1 MTITISTAAH
11 NAATNAVTALIGASG
26 YLRYRTAGTL
36 ASPGAIVATLG
47 LSADAFAD
55 AVAGVATANAIT
67 SDTNA
72 TGNVAAVTTA
82 TVEKSDGT
90 IIIHCSAGNTV
101 TTTIT
106 GSSGETTITAGSATG
121 LSVGMHVSGTGIA
134 TGADIIDI
142 NGTTVYLSAENTGA
156 VSGNGTFSHDVVID
170 GNVIIDS
177 GSVVTCTSLT
187 YRATKA

>member
-55 AVAGVATANAIT
+55 SVAGVATANAIT

-72 TGNVAAVTTA
+72 NGNVAAVTTA

-106 GSSGETTITAGSATG
+106 GSSGETTITVGSATG
-121 LSVGMHVSGTGIA
+121 LSAGMHVSGTGIS

-142 NGTTVYLSAENTGA
+142 NGTTVYLSAENTGS
-156 VSGNGTFSHDVVID
+156 VSGNGAFSHDVVID
-170 GNVIIDS
+170 GNVIIDAA
-177 GSVVTCTSLT
+177 SVVTCTSLT

>member
-11 NAATNAVTALIGASG
+11 NAATNAVTALIGVSG
-26 YLRYRTAGTL
+26 YLRYRTSGTL
-36 ASPGAIVATLG
+36 SSPGTIVATLG
-47 LSADAFAD
+47 LSADAFSD

-72 TGNVAAVTTA
+72 TGNVSAVTTA

-106 GSSGETTITAGSATG
+106 GSSGETTITVGSATG

-156 VSGNGTFSHDVVID
+156 VSGNGTFSPDVVID

-187 YRATKA
+187 YRAIKS

>member
-82 TVEKSDGT
+82 TIEKSDGT

-106 GSSGETTITAGSATG
+106 GSSGEPIITVGSATG
-121 LSVGMHVSGTGIA
+121 LSAGMHVSGTGIA

-142 NGTTVYLSAENTGA
+142 NGTTVYLSAENTGS

-170 GNVIIDS
+170 GNVIIDA

>member
-106 GSSGETTITAGSATG
+106 GSSGETTITVGSATG
-121 LSVGMHVSGTGIA
+121 LAAGMHVSGTGIA

-156 VSGNGTFSHDVVID
+156 VGGNGAFSHDVVID

>member
-36 ASPGAIVATLG
+36 ASPGTIVATLG

-55 AVAGVATANAIT
+55 AVDGVATANAIT

-106 GSSGETTITAGSATG
+106 GSSGGTTITVGSATG
-121 LSVGMHVSGTGIA
+121 LSVGMHVSGTGIE

-156 VSGNGTFSHDVVID
+156 VSGNGTFSPDVVID
-170 GNVIIDS
+170 GNVIIDA

>member
-90 IIIHCSAGNTV
+90 IIIHCSAGNTI

-106 GSSGETTITAGSATG
+106 GSSGETTITVGSATG
-121 LSVGMHVSGTGIA
+121 LAAGMHVSGTGIA

-156 VSGNGTFSHDVVID
+156 VGGNGAFSHDVVID

>member
-36 ASPGAIVATLG
+36 ASPGTIVATLG

-90 IIIHCSAGNTV
+90 IIIHCSAGNAV

-106 GSSGETTITAGSATG
+106 GSSGETTITVGSAAG

-156 VSGNGTFSHDVVID
+156 VSGNGAFSHDVVID
-170 GNVIIDS
+170 GNVIIDA
-177 GSVVTCTSLT
+177 GGVVTCTSLT
-187 YRATKA
+187 YRATKS

>member
-106 GSSGETTITAGSATG
+106 GSSGETTITVGSATG
-121 LSVGMHVSGTGIA
+121 LAAGMHVSGTGIA